1 MSFEQSKFVWMNGS
15 IVPWEKA
22 TFHVSAHALH
32 YGSGVF
38 EGIRCYDTANGPAI
52 FRLREHLERL
62 FASAK
67 FYEMKIP
74 YTLEQLDAACREVV
88 RKNGFRACYVRP
100 ICFFGSSAL
109 SVHPRNCPVETAIF
123 AWPWGAYLGAKG
135 EEHGARICVSPWRKF
150 HPSMMPTM
158 AKACGQY
165 INSILAVQDAVRRGY
180 DEALLLDKDGGIAE
194 GSGENLFIVKNGGIL
209 TNDERHSILFG
220 VTRDAVIQIAR
231 DLNIPVETRAMTLE
245 ELEDADE
252 AFFSGTAVE
261 VTPIEQLDD
270 KKIGRAVPGPV
281 TRKIRD
287 AFRAATSGGDT
298 RYAHWLRP
306 VD

>member
-1 MSFEQSKFVWMNGS
+1 MALRRNAMSLPKTEKIWHNGKFIAWDDAK
-15 IVPWEKA
+15 I
-22 TFHVSAHALH
+22 HVLSHVVN

-74 YTLEQLDAACREVV
+74 YTLEELDAACREVV

-100 ICFFGSSAL
+100 ICFFGSSVL

-158 AKACGQY
+158 AKACGQ
-165 INSILAVQDAVRRGY
+165 S
-180 DEALLLDKDGGIAE
+180 
-194 GSGENLFIVKNGGIL
+194 
-209 TNDERHSILFG
+209 T
-220 VTRDAVIQIAR
+220 
-231 DLNIPVETRAMTLE
+231 
-245 ELEDADE
+245 
-252 AFFSGTAVE
+252 
-261 VTPIEQLDD
+261 
-270 KKIGRAVPGPV
+270 
-281 TRKIRD
+281 
-287 AFRAATSGGDT
+287 
-298 RYAHWLRP
+298 
-306 VD
+306 